1 MKLVTTILAL
11 SLVICSYSQ
20 KIKVNGFNRDF
31 EKYRNAENFDYIHED
46 FDTTKLTWI
55 ATLTI
60 QFDTVVPGMI
70 GECFKEL
77 KEKSNRFGANSFMV
91 EESDI
96 YTTTEEKFIK
106 ISCYWNRMEHRAENL
121 SLFKDTKVYLVGFL
135 GYHSSIDG
143 YDVTIDGETLLVGE
157 LSYYEYEYEAGDKVH
172 LRLGSKSRGAEK
184 YIYMEAKE
192 YPKFYYFTLVKG
204 SYKNAWIDEY
214 SPSFGIYL
222 TKILRKAS

>member
-106 ISCYWNRMEHRAENL
+106 ISCFQRFT
-121 SLFKDTKVYLVGFL
+121 FKF
-135 GYHSSIDG
+135 
-143 YDVTIDGETLLVGE
+143 
-157 LSYYEYEYEAGDKVH
+157 
-172 LRLGSKSRGAEK
+172 
-184 YIYMEAKE
+184 
-192 YPKFYYFTLVKG
+192 
-204 SYKNAWIDEY
+204 
-214 SPSFGIYL
+214 
-222 TKILRKAS
+222 